1 MENAIARQV
10 VKSGSDWEP
19 RVGHSRAIRA
29 GNHVFVSGTAPNSRT
44 DGGDFP
50 DDAYGQTIRCFEII
64 IKALEDIGSDRTHVV
79 RTRIYTLSEDDIEG
93 LSKAHAEL
101 FADVGPASTI
111 LMVPRFAHPR
121 WRVEIEAE
129 AIIPD

>member
-1 MENAIARQV
+1 VE
-10 VKSGSDWEP
+10 SGSDWEP

-29 GNHVFVSGTAPNSRT
+29 GTHVFVSGTAPNSRT

-64 IKALEDIGSDRTHVV
+64 IKALEDAGADRTHVV
-79 RTRIYTLSEDDIEG
+79 RTRIYTLSTADIPG

-111 LMVPRFAHPR
+111 LIVAGFDHPR
-121 WRVEIEAE
+121 WRVR
-129 AIIPD
+129 DRGGSSHT